1 MAFFLGVLFSTWIGR
16 KIGWAISRGLLYS
29 TNVAVCFVVCVIWG
43 LGTAYALR
51 VFMLATNPG
60 LLLKIFG
67 YGGGAYVSIPNYGLL
82 NESTIPETEMPR
94 HVLIKGVPFLVFIVA
109 SVVFAFFISVG

>member
-29 TNVAVCFVVCVIWG
+29 TNVAVCFVVCIVWG

-51 VFMLATNPG
+51 LFMLATNPG

-67 YGGGAYVSIPNYGLL
+67 YGGGAYISIPNHGLL
-82 NESTIPETEMPR
+82 DENTVPQSEMAR
-94 HVLIKGVPFLVFIVA
+94 HVTIKSVPFLVFIAA
-109 SVVFAFFISVG
+109 SIAFAFFVSVG